1 MRELIARVSAAA
13 HDPKRPSLI
22 WINMCVAPCLRL
34 IACSGKRP
42 RFTEAPSAA
51 DTNSAADTKENNN
64 Q

>member
-1 MRELIARVSAAA
+1 MAWKEFPHSL
-13 HDPKRPSLI
+13 DPKRPSLI
-22 WINMCVAPCLRL
+22 WINMCVAPCLKL

-51 DTNSAADTKENNN
+51 DTKENNN